1 MQDIAIHWS
10 TGEMHLTAQFFT
22 QGVTKARKVFK
33 LLLQDDDW
41 DSRKVRQLAEDL
53 IEWARELDTDAQNQR
68 NFAKA
73 SREEAKTYKK
83 DWKRGTPLPPQYH
96 HYVKQAAQEEQIAK
110 QFHRYAENVRRA
122 SSLLLEM
129 WEEEHD

>member
-41 DSRKVRQLAEDL
+41 DEARV
-53 IEWARELDTDAQNQR
+53 RELAGDLVIFASTLDENARNQH
-68 NFAKA
+68 NFAEA
-73 SREEAKTYKK
+73 FRESAQVYKK
-83 DWKRGTPLPPQYH
+83 EWRRGKPLPPQYH
-96 HYVKQAAQEEQIAK
+96 HYMESAAREEQTGK
-110 QFHRYAENVRRA
+110 QFHEQAENVRKA

-129 WEEEHD
+129 WESKHD